1 MRQLRVL
8 EIPPGAM
15 LSRPLQKGWH
25 ARGNHAYIIH
35 DTRLNSVLLSTKLS
49 ILAQYLN
56 QQCAR
61 FPQEHV
67 SVRGLYEAAD
77 KRSGYTRGLH
87 KMRYFISKCDLA
99 DSHIAFQRKSGQPGI
114 DRAAII
120 VG

>member
-1 MRQLRVL
+1 MRQSRIL
-8 EIPPGAM
+8 EIPPGVL

-25 ARGNHAYIIH
+25 ARGNVAYIVH
-35 DTRLNSVLLSTKLS
+35 DTKSNLILLSTKLS
-49 ILAQYLN
+49 NLAQYLN
-56 QQCAR
+56 KECAHV
-61 FPQEHV
+61 PQEHV

-99 DSHIAFQRKSGQPGI
+99 DSHIAFQLKSGQPGI
-114 DRAAII
+114 DRAII